1 MQVAQPAPSR
11 ETVAVWHH
19 LPIEIAG
26 CTGASRGAVAGW
38 EKMTTRVLTIEDDP
52 LAANEITAELEK
64 SGFEVEWVDNGT
76 AGLARAMSGEH
87 DLIMLDRMLPGVDGL
102 TILTT
107 LRTVGVQTPVLMLSA
122 LGDVDERIRGL
133 RAGGDDYLTKPF
145 DPDEL
150 VARIE
155 VLLRRRREAPAQ
167 SVTVLQVGA
176 LHVDLITRKVLRDG
190 EEIALLPTEYRI
202 LEFMMRHAGQ
212 TITRTMLFEAVWG
225 YHFDPG
231 TNLID
236 VHMGRLR
243 KKIDPPGVRTA
254 IQTVRGSGYILT

>member
-1 MQVAQPAPSR
+1 MASCPPTDNRSRPS
-11 ETVAVWHH
+11 
-19 LPIEIAG
+19 L
-26 CTGASRGAVAGW
+26 ASVELAAAHA
-38 EKMTTRVLTIEDDP
+38 MIMSRVLTIEDDEIT
-52 LAANEITAELEK
+52 ANEIVGELK
-64 SGFEVEWVDNGT
+64 SRGFTVDWVANGRD
-76 AGLARAMSGEH
+76 GMARAISDEY
-87 DLIMLDRMLPGVDGL
+87 DVITLDRNLPGIDGL

-107 LRTVGVQTPVLMLSA
+107 MRSIGIQTPVLMLSA
-122 LGDVDERIRGL
+122 LGDVDERVRGL

-202 LEFMMRHAGQ
+202 LEFMMRHA
-212 TITRTMLFEAVWG
+212 
-225 YHFDPG
+225 
-231 TNLID
+231 
-236 VHMGRLR
+236 
-243 KKIDPPGVRTA
+243 
-254 IQTVRGSGYILT
+254 

>member
-1 MQVAQPAPSR
+1 M
-11 ETVAVWHH
+11 WHH

-87 DLIMLDRMLPGVDGL
+87 DLIMLDRMLPGIDGL

>member
-1 MQVAQPAPSR
+1 MKGV
-11 ETVAVWHH
+11 
-19 LPIEIAG
+19 
-26 CTGASRGAVAGW
+26 
-38 EKMTTRVLTIEDDP
+38 RVLTIEDD
-52 LAANEITAELEK
+52 AITANEIVSELQR
-64 SGFEVEWVDNGT
+64 SGFEVDWVDNGRDGMAKAVT
-76 AGLARAMSGEH
+76 
-87 DLIMLDRMLPGVDGL
+87 DLYDAVTLDRMLPGVDGL

-107 LRTVGVQTPVLMLSA
+107 MRSVGIQTPVLMLSA

-145 DPDEL
+145 DPQEL
-150 VARIE
+150 VARLE
-155 VLLRRRREAPAQ
+155 VLLRRHRTNEVQAETSLR
-167 SVTVLQVGA
+167 VGI
-176 LHVDLITRKVLRDG
+176 LEIDLITRKVTRDG
-190 EEIALLPTEYRI
+190 EEIVLLPTEYRV

-243 KKIDPPGVRTA
+243 KKLDPQGVKPL
-254 IQTVRGSGYILT
+254 IQTVRGSGYILS